1 MTSIPA
7 PAPASDPADGAT
19 LPARAAPPYLRLR
32 AALLQAAAPALPTL
46 CALAGTLLLFVL
58 FLLLQ
63 GRPAGEACR
72 LIFQGAFGSMFA
84 WQNTLQRAAPLL
96 LTALCVALPARVG
109 LIVIGGEGALALGGL
124 AAALIPQLAP
134 ALPWVAMLALMA
146 AAAMVAGGLWI
157 ALCGGL
163 RQWRGVNETISS
175 LLLSYLAVALFKH
188 LVEGPLRDPASLNK
202 PSTPPLPD
210 AYLVGAMPWLDVHWG
225 LAWGALACVA
235 AWVFLRHSVAGFAM
249 GVVGGNVRT
258 ARLVGLPVNR
268 LVLAACA
275 LGGAAAGLAGMFE
288 VTAVHGSANSALLA
302 GYGFSGILVAFAARQ
317 NPLAIVVCAVVIG
330 GVEAS
335 GSLLQRRLDL
345 PDATTL
351 VLQGL
356 LFCNLLA
363 WEAVSG
369 RLAALKLRWQQQAQ
383 PHPVAAKE
391 PGHA

>member
-1 MTSIPA
+1 MTSLPA
-7 PAPASDPADGAT
+7 PGVAT
-19 LPARAAPPYLRLR
+19 AATPPWLRLR
-32 AALLQAAAPALPTL
+32 SALLNASAPALPTL

-58 FLLLQ
+58 FLLAQ
-63 GRPAGEACR
+63 GKPAGEACL
-72 LIFQGAFGSMFA
+72 LIFQGAFGTMFA

-96 LTALCVALPARVG
+96 LTALCVALPARVS

-124 AAALIPQLAP
+124 AAAVMPQLLP
-134 ALPWVAMLALMA
+134 ALPSLLMLTAMALAAML
-146 AAAMVAGGLWI
+146 AGGLWI

-175 LLLSYLAVALFKH
+175 LLLSYLAVAVFKH

-202 PSTPPLPD
+202 PSTLPLPD
-210 AYLVGAMPWLDVHWG
+210 PYLVGSLPGLEVHWG

-235 AWVFLRHSVAGFAM
+235 AWVFLRHSVSGFAM

-268 LVLAACA
+268 LILTACA

-288 VTAVHGSANSALLA
+288 VSAVQGSATSALLA

-317 NPLAIVVCAVVIG
+317 NPLAIIVCAIVIG

-363 WEAVSG
+363 WEAITG
-369 RLAALKLRWQQQAQ
+369 RLSTLKLRWQQQAQ
-383 PHPVAAKE
+383 VIPAKE
-391 PGHA
+391 AGHA

>member
-1 MTSIPA
+1 LMQDGLMTSLPA
-7 PAPASDPADGAT
+7 PGVAAAAT
-19 LPARAAPPYLRLR
+19 SPWHRLR
-32 AALLQAAAPALPTL
+32 SALLNGSAPALPTL

-58 FLLLQ
+58 FLLVQ
-63 GRPAGEACR
+63 GKPAGEACL
-72 LIFQGAFGSMFA
+72 LIFQGAFGTLFA

-124 AAALIPQLAP
+124 AAAVMPQLLP
-134 ALPWVAMLALMA
+134 ALPSLVMLAVMALAAML
-146 AAAMVAGGLWI
+146 AGGLWI

-175 LLLSYLAVALFKH
+175 LLLSYLAVAVFKH

-202 PSTPPLPD
+202 PSTLPLPD
-210 AYLVGAMPWLDVHWG
+210 PYLVGSLPGLEVHWG

-268 LVLAACA
+268 LILTACA

-288 VTAVHGSANSALLA
+288 VSAVQGSATSALLA

-317 NPLAIVVCAVVIG
+317 NPLAIIVCALVIG

-363 WEAVSG
+363 WEAITG
-369 RLAALKLRWQQQAQ
+369 RLSALKLRWQQQAQ
-383 PHPVAAKE
+383 VIPAKE
-391 PGHA
+391 AGHA

>member
-1 MTSIPA
+1 MTSVPA
-7 PAPASDPADGAT
+7 PEPAAQSAPPAS
-19 LPARAAPPYLRLR
+19 AAVPPYLRLR
-32 AALLQAAAPALPTL
+32 AALLHAAAPALPTL

-63 GRPAGEACR
+63 GRPAGEACL
-72 LIFQGAFGSMFA
+72 LIYQGAFGTMFA

-124 AAALIPQLAP
+124 AAAMMPQLAP
-134 ALPWVAMLALMA
+134 ALPPVAMLALMA
-146 AAAMVAGGLWI
+146 VAAMITGGLWI
-157 ALCGGL
+157 ALCGSL
-163 RQWRGVNETISS
+163 RQWRAVNETISS
-175 LLLSYLAVALFKH
+175 LLMSYLAVALFKH

-202 PSTPPLPD
+202 PSTLPLPEAD
-210 AYLVGAMPWLDVHWG
+210 MLQSMPWLDVHWG
-225 LAWGALACVA
+225 LAWGAVACVA

-249 GVVGGNVRT
+249 GIVGGNVRT

-268 LVLAACA
+268 LILLACGM
-275 LGGAAAGLAGMFE
+275 GGAAAGLAGMFE
-288 VTAVHGSANSALLA
+288 VAAVHGSANSALLA

-317 NPLAIVVCAVVIG
+317 NPLAIIVCAVVIG

-363 WEAVSG
+363 WEAVTG
-369 RLAALKLRWQQQAQ
+369 RLAALKLRWQQQA
-383 PHPVAAKE
+383 HPAALAKE
-391 PGHA
+391 GSHA